1 MTDDTDPARRSVCGF
16 GEMLAVLAR
25 WGVSPSAEVRQP
37 DAVGG
42 RTPAA
47 ADNPWFDGA
56 VVPVGVTPPA
66 DDPLLPGC
74 RWAVADAAAGR
85 VKDPGIATPCL
96 GLDLADLVAGDT
108 ATIEVPS
115 LTTLGDLNERAYGQ
129 SGVFTPLVSAV
140 RDDRRRA
147 HGVRD
152 GGAFVCVA
160 LTLTL
165 GDDLSVQYVAT
176 EESHRRQGLAS
187 RLLWSVLTAGRASGV
202 RTATLQASPDGLGV
216 YERLGFRRVTTL
228 RGFRRP

>member
-1 MTDDTDPARRSVCGF
+1 MTDVELAQRSVRGF
-16 GEMLAVLAR
+16 GEMLALLAR
-25 WGVSPSAEVRQP
+25 WGVGPDAEVRRP

-42 RTPAA
+42 RIAAA

-74 RWAVADAAAGR
+74 LWAVADAAAGR
-85 VKDPGIATPCL
+85 VEDPGIATPCL
-96 GLDLADLVAGDT
+96 GLDLADLAAGDT
-108 ATIEVPS
+108 AAVEVPS
-115 LTTLGDLNERAYGQ
+115 LAVVGDLNERAYGQ
-129 SGVFTPLVSAV
+129 AGVFTPLVSAV
-140 RDDRRRA
+140 RDDRVRA
-147 HGVRD
+147 LGLRD

-165 GDDLSVQYVAT
+165 GDDLNVQYVAT
-176 EESHRRQGLAS
+176 EASHRRQGLAS
-187 RLLWSVLTAGRASGV
+187 RLLRSVLTAGRESGM

-216 YERLGFRRVTTL
+216 YERLGFRRVATL